1 MGTVVSRISGTGR
14 HLPAR
19 VVRNDDLRVW
29 MDTSDDWIATR
40 TGIRERRWVDGN
52 LGPADLAEPAAR
64 AALAAAGRTPADID
78 LVLFATLSPDLNFPG
93 SGCLLQARLGM
104 GTVPALDLRTQC
116 TGFLYGLATADA
128 WIRSGMA
135 RRVLLVGAEVH
146 SSGLDLS
153 DRGRDVAVLFGD
165 GAGAVVVEASEDADG
180 PRVIDTLL
188 HADGR
193 GAGFLMLEAPTSRM
207 QPRLT
212 VEMMAEGRHY
222 PTMDGRNVY
231 RHAVARMPEVAR
243 ALLSR
248 NGLTT
253 ADVDVL
259 VPHQA
264 NRRIN
269 ERVAQALDIP
279 ENRVVH
285 TIEQWGNTTAASI
298 PTALDLA
305 VEDGRIQRGHR
316 VLLLA
321 FGAGLTWG
329 ASLVRW

>member
-165 GAGAVVVEASEDADG
+165 GAGAVVVEASEDVDG

-279 ENRVVH
+279 ETRVVH

-316 VLLLA
+316 VLFLA